1 MKIGVIILARA
12 NFGRWPDKV
21 LFKLEGKTIL
31 EHVIRKSKMLHT
43 DEVIVST
50 TENQEDQIIRKIAL
64 SSGINIS
71 LGDPDDRTTR
81 HSKAIEEY
89 NLDYFINISPAVP
102 FFDVDLT
109 NRLISA
115 SIDNPGY
122 DHYRL
127 GGHTK
132 SFIPWI
138 SNASLVSKRL
148 KQKDR
153 DQEIFIDPDSRTK
166 YFALYNWHDPEVKN
180 KFLFDGNIAYKIQAD
195 NHRRICEY
203 LGHFPKN
210 YDEVVKALMGIQV

>member
-1 MKIGVIILARA
+1 MRLGVIILARA

-31 EHVIRKSKMLHT
+31 EHVIRKSKKLDV

-50 TENQEDQIIRKIAL
+50 TRNKEDEIIRDIA
-64 SSGINIS
+64 IS
-71 LGDPDDRTTR
+71 QAVRMSCGDPDDRTTR

-115 SIDNPGY
+115 LTDSPGY

-132 SFIPWI
+132 SFVPWV
-138 SNASLVSKRL
+138 SNASLVTKRL

-153 DQEIFIDPDSRTK
+153 DQEIFIDPESRTK
-166 YFALYNWHDPEVKN
+166 FFALYNWYDTEVKN

-195 NHRRICEY
+195 NHRRICEH
-203 LGHFPKN
+203 LGHFPEN
-210 YDEVVKALMGIQV
+210 YGEVVKALMEIQV

>member
-31 EHVIRKSKMLHT
+31 EHVIRKSKMLHI
-43 DEVIVST
+43 DNVIVST
-50 TENQEDQIIRKIAL
+50 TDRLEDKIIREIAVNQN
-64 SSGINIS
+64 IDIS
-71 LGDPDDRTTR
+71 LGDPDDRTAR
-81 HSKAIEEY
+81 YCQAIQDY
-89 NLDYFINISPAVP
+89 KLDYFINISPAAP
-102 FFDVDLT
+102 FFDVDFT
-109 NRLISA
+109 MRLISA
-115 SIDNPGY
+115 AIDNQGY